1 MLAIKR
7 IFLLLVLLLVVTVVP
22 TWAQFS
28 FTKPAKLVL
37 AGQLVDAR
45 SGEPLVEATVTIR
58 TQYGDTHAK
67 TDNTGNFL
75 MEVAD
80 KEGLKN
86 CLIFFSHPDYREKD
100 VNGLLA
106 ATFADKAKMMVKGSG
121 DNVANIKYKKDDL
134 KLDCN
139 GQATLAT
146 KDGKLMKFQTSCNDK
161 RRLTLTLVNG
171 SQMTFASSGSDINLT
186 VDGLKAKLEYS
197 NEEPAYI
204 EIKALMFKR

>member
-7 IFLLLVLLLVVTVVP
+7 IFLLLVLLLIIAVVP

-28 FTKPAKLVL
+28 FTKSTKLVL
-37 AGQLVDAR
+37 AGQLIDAR
-45 SGEPLVEATVTIR
+45 SGEPLVEATITIR

-75 MEVAD
+75 VEVTD

-106 ATFADKAKMMVKGSG
+106 ATFAGKAKMVVKGSG
-121 DNVANIKYKKDDL
+121 ENVANIKYKKDDL

-146 KDGKLMKFQTSCNDK
+146 KDGKLMKFQTSCLDK
-161 RRLTLTLVNG
+161 RRLTLTLATG
-171 SQMTFASSGSDINLT
+171 SELTLASNGSDINLT
-186 VDGLKAKLEYS
+186 IDGAKAKLEYT

-204 EIKALMFKR
+204 EIKGLMFKR